1 MQKRERVSPIYAQAE
16 KVGLLV
22 REGRPLLTEGDL
34 QDAFS
39 YLDAAGAGYVTI
51 PQLTQ
56 FLTQAGVVATEQSVY
71 WEIVHYRES
80 LVSPGEYFE
89 KPSQQKV
96 QILYPEFK
104 HMMTRTSLPEREA
117 ERARAAFADLMR
129 ITPSINGE
137 KPGSL
142 SATALFKQM
151 LFWGVMTQEEI
162 DMCRPFFCVGGR
174 SVDVVYPERFIDRL
188 TQ

>member
-1 MQKRERVSPIYAQAE
+1 MHKRERVSPIYAQAE

-22 REGRPLLTEGDL
+22 REGRPLLTEEDL
-34 QDAFS
+34 RDAFS
-39 YLDAAGAGYVTI
+39 YLDIGNVGYVTI

-56 FLTQAGVVATEQSVY
+56 YLSQAGVVATEQTVY
-71 WEIVHYRES
+71 WEIVRYRES
-80 LVSPGEYFE
+80 LVAPGEYFE

-104 HMMTRTSLPEREA
+104 HLMTRTSLSEKEA
-117 ERARAAFADLMR
+117 EKARAAFADLMK
-129 ITPSINGE
+129 ITPSLNGE
-137 KPGSL
+137 KPGSI
-142 SATALFKQM
+142 SANALFRQM
-151 LFWGVMTQEEI
+151 LFWGVMTQDEI